1 MSDATIEGRVAL
13 EGAAHLLLAPG
24 VAALHPA
31 ELVFEAMLEG
41 WTAQQRS
48 RNLTAATI
56 EDRLRLVRRFM
67 AFTNEYPW
75 QWRPADLEDWTCS
88 LVSGP
93 RPLAHSTVRAYQLA
107 LSLFVGY
114 LVDGRYGWTRECLE
128 RFGRAPVPW
137 PLCQARYLRRI

>member
-1 MSDATIEGRVAL
+1 MSDATIEEPVAL

-31 ELVFEAMLEG
+31 ELVLEAMLEG

-56 EDRLRLVRRFM
+56 EDRLRLVRRFV

-75 QWRPADLEDWTCS
+75 QWRPADLKEWTAS
-88 LVSGP
+88 LVSGA
-93 RPLAHSTVRAYQLA
+93 RPLAHSTVRAYKLA

-114 LVDGRYGWTRECLE
+114 VVDGRYG
-128 RFGRAPVPW
+128 
-137 PLCQARYLRRI
+137 